1 MTNSLITV
9 ELSREESKSKVSK
22 RTGLS
27 HRELEKEAI
36 RAIGTNLEDEWKR
49 AQQ

>member
-1 MTNSLITV
+1 MTDSLITV

-27 HRELEKEAI
+27 HRDLEKEAI
-36 RAIGTNLEDEWKR
+36 RAIGTNLDDAWKR
-49 AQQ
+49 AQK

>member
-1 MTNSLITV
+1 MITV

-36 RAIGTNLEDEWKR
+36 RAIGTNLEDAWSR
-49 AQQ
+49 AQK